1 MWHMRAVSWGV
12 VWVSGLGSSEILSGA
27 VRSFIEIR
35 VVLLNMRRFMSD
47 IHAIVEAR
55 ILTLM
60 DDHRDDQ

>member
-1 MWHMRAVSWGV
+1 M
-12 VWVSGLGSSEILSGA
+12 SGLGSSEILSGA

-60 DDHRDDQ
+60 AMITEMMHGPDHRDDQ

>member
-1 MWHMRAVSWGV
+1 M
-12 VWVSGLGSSEILSGA
+12 SGLGSSEILSGA